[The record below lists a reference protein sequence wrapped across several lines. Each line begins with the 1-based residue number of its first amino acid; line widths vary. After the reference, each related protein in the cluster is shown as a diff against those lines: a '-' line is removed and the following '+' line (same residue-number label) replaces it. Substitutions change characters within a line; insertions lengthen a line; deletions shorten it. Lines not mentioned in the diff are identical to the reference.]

1 MKRAI
6 PLLSAILATTVLS
19 CVGNGVGLDENGNP
33 VSEDRGGPLQPTWRS
48 IQDNILTPRCSWCH
62 PKAGLNL
69 DEANSYDMLVGI
81 PSTEQDTL
89 MRVRPGEP
97 DRSYMIWKLEGDP
110 RIRGV
115 RMPADE
121 NYLEQV
127 EIDVIRQWIAAG
139 APRGGGP

>member
-1 MKRAI
+1 
-6 PLLSAILATTVLS
+6 
-19 CVGNGVGLDENGNP
+19 
-33 VSEDRGGPLQPTWRS
+33 
-48 IQDNILTPRCSWCH
+48 
-62 PKAGLNL
+62 
-69 DEANSYDMLVGI
+69 MLVGI